1 VAYTVDIET
10 SAGARIGEGPLRS
23 ASSIAVTNK
32 LDAAGNVQIEL
43 PATDPRTAAFTPNAY
58 HYVRAVIDGDA
69 TDQRRRGIIKERGT
83 GSESMSLSLSG
94 PNLLGELLHTHV
106 GMLALE
112 SAPGSGLPM
121 PAASVLG
128 AILSGSGWT
137 STGVPSKAVYY
148 QFGDET
154 RLAALIKVKDLIGD
168 HFRLSHTVV
177 RQIEWLPTTA
187 AGFDAVDSGLRAVD
201 SGSPSA
207 LESNDAV
214 CLIVGGLQDVADG
227 HQRITR
233 LYPRGAGNAGARL
246 YLNGTTR
253 AAPAGYTLVIN
264 AADPSQSY
272 LAHTANDAAGSI
284 SGVETFR
291 DIAPLDESATAL
303 VSAADMLFD
312 ATLVSLRRRL
322 EAQRSFRL
330 KLTKVRGPLLV
341 GTSIRVVCRHFVDG
355 YGWMLVDDDAM
366 ILDTTW
372 RWTAEGGEAEVGVE
386 VTL

>member
-1 VAYTVDIET
+1 MSFTIDRLD
-10 SAGARIGEGPLRS
+10 SALGRIGLGPIAS
-23 ASSIAVTNK
+23 ASSISSTDK
-32 LDAAGNVQIEL
+32 LDAAGNIHIGM
-43 PATDPRTAAFTPNAY
+43 PATDPRTAAFTVNAY

-69 TDQRRRGIIKERGT
+69 TDQRRVGIIKERGT
-83 GSESMSLSLSG
+83 GSESMGLSLSG

-106 GMLALE
+106 GTLPLE
-112 SAPGSGLPM
+112 SAVGSGLPM

-128 AILSGSGWT
+128 AILGDSGWT
-137 STGVPSKAVYY
+137 STGMPSNGVYY
-148 QFGDET
+148 KFGDET
-154 RLAALIKVKDLIGD
+154 RLAALRKVAELIGD
-168 HFRLSHTVV
+168 HFRQSKTVA

-187 AGFDAVDSGLRAVD
+187 AGFNAVDSGLRAVD
-201 SGSPSA
+201 AGSPAA
-207 LESNDAV
+207 LESNDDV
-214 CLIVGGLQDVADG
+214 CLIVGGLQEVADG

-253 AAPAGYTLVIN
+253 VAPAGYTLVIN
-264 AADPSQSY
+264 ADPPFSY

-284 SGVETFR
+284 SGVETLR

-303 VSAADMLFD
+303 ASASNMLFD
-312 ATLVSLRRRL
+312 AALVSLRRRL

-341 GTSIRVVCRHFVDG
+341 GTSIRVISRHFVDG
-355 YGWMLVDDDAM
+355 YGWMLVDDHAM
-366 ILDTTW
+366 MLDTTW
-372 RWTAEGGEAEVGVE
+372 RWTADGGEAEVDVE